1 MSLHQVNSGARGAPL
16 RMTLIASLLVCLGS
30 VLFLGYFGSA
40 DVEESANTAFS
51 AGAKYA
57 GGGSQ
62 QAGQGIYTVL
72 EVPVYDTLQGTGDR
86 LPYQGSWG
94 QSATWPL
101 RLFVGWE
108 HHFLVRAFFFS
119 LPAIFLCLRTLA
131 SWIPRAS
138 LFRLTVFGFLINSS
152 FALHL
157 RQNEWSDHYVQTI
170 GACAVS
176 MFFFHRDFHIA
187 EARRRFDSPLTL
199 VLCLALAVNGVLTGH
214 PGFWPLALFV
224 WMATGVVLL
233 THRVSRGQ
241 VVYWMRQMR
250 LPLSLLVLASSVTVV
265 TVVVDLL
272 AEMQVE
278 FGSARLARTQGLFS
292 EYAFGGL
299 YGLSEGGSI
308 PGSLKSVVAA
318 LLATHAMPF
327 FVLFNDVLPSM
338 LRASD
343 FRELV
348 RVEFSGTLV
357 IIGLVFGWSKLRDQL
372 TRGVMVQIVVVQAII
387 WVCVVASTLDLL
399 PTAIAASGAWMAA
412 PIMLVFN
419 VFLSFLLLAN
429 ISNRWSFAYVLGV
442 SNIAMAAAWMLF
454 LFNVM
459 SFGGG
464 LQIPDRHI
472 SRLRVAD
479 AVSES
484 LFLQQRA
491 EPVGRVILVNANF
504 YNFLSF
510 VVSGVP
516 VVSPANQK
524 IRDSRQLESNYA
536 LNFGVQTP
544 DIFSQADLDR
554 LERVFDFLN
563 VEVVAVANDSA
574 GETSALFPGS
584 NSVQLNL
591 RESDLEDLQ
600 HKPMTSFQA
609 IERRSFSMFTVPVQR
624 IDDLEI
630 CPVLHASCSV
640 IDQSQQIEPVVTPRL
655 QVCEHDCLWRYS
667 SAAVSASSAVIVPV
681 TYDSAL
687 VVSDSQGRQL
697 ATSDAAGFLAVHG
710 ETGIPETTLFID
722 LDPDGRIISRVVASY
737 LNLVVIIVLAGMVL
751 FRSQSRNPR
760 R

>member
-1 MSLHQVNSGARGAPL
+1 
-16 RMTLIASLLVCLGS
+16 
-30 VLFLGYFGSA
+30 
-40 DVEESANTAFS
+40 
-51 AGAKYA
+51 
-57 GGGSQ
+57 
-62 QAGQGIYTVL
+62 
-72 EVPVYDTLQGTGDR
+72 
-86 LPYQGSWG
+86 
-94 QSATWPL
+94 
-101 RLFVGWE
+101 
-108 HHFLVRAFFFS
+108 
-119 LPAIFLCLRTLA
+119 
-131 SWIPRAS
+131 
-138 LFRLTVFGFLINSS
+138 
-152 FALHL
+152 
-157 RQNEWSDHYVQTI
+157 
-170 GACAVS
+170 
-176 MFFFHRDFHIA
+176 
-187 EARRRFDSPLTL
+187 
-199 VLCLALAVNGVLTGH
+199 
-214 PGFWPLALFV
+214 
-224 WMATGVVLL
+224 
-233 THRVSRGQ
+233 
-241 VVYWMRQMR
+241 
-250 LPLSLLVLASSVTVV
+250 VLASSVTVV